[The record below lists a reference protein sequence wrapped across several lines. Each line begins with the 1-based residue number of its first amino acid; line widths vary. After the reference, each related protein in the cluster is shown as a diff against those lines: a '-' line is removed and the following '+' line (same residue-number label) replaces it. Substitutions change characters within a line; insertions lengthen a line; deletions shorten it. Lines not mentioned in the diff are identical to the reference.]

1 MLLEFEFSRL
11 TPYAAQVATIMADS
25 RFATVPEELTSQAV
39 QILEQKLIVLLQD
52 IQAIT
57 EVDLQAQD
65 PLQIESIVDRISF
78 AQQYFFEEA
87 FQKSIATYIDLYRL
101 SDVDEEVEAYV
112 KLEGLFD
119 ELIRSVHT
127 TLKRFHYTE
136 LIATLNTF
144 L

>member
-1 MLLEFEFSRL
+1 MRLEFEFSRL
-11 TPYAAQVATIMADS
+11 TPYAPQVATILADS
-25 RFATVPEELTSQAV
+25 RFATIPEELTSQSV

-57 EVDLQAQD
+57 EVDLASQD
-65 PLQIESIVDRISF
+65 ALQIESIVDRITF

-119 ELIRSVHT
+119 ELIRSIHT
-127 TLKRFHYTE
+127 TLQQFNYTE
-136 LIATLNTF
+136 LITTLNTI